1 MVEVD
6 PITGAESIPRD
17 DSLWLSTTPST
28 NYAPLDGDHRFDTV
42 VVGGGIAGLSTAIAL
57 KDAGRSVAVV
67 EAGRIVE
74 GTTGHTTAKLTA
86 QHGLVYDYLESRFGA
101 ARARQYAEANRAGIE
116 DVAARVDRLGI
127 DCDFR
132 RRPAYTY
139 TESMDDLEAIHR
151 EVDTARRLGLPA
163 SYTETVDI
171 PFDVEGAVRFDEQA
185 EFHPRKYLLAIA
197 AAIHGDGCTV
207 YERTRALDIDRGT
220 TVRVETDRGDIR
232 ADDVVVASHF
242 PFFDRA
248 GYFARMHPWRSYLL
262 AVRIDEPPPNG
273 MYYSTNTP
281 PETIRS
287 HPTDDGELLIVGGQK
302 HRPGTGPDASVR
314 YRRCEAFARQR
325 FSVQS
330 IEHRWATHDYT
341 AVDRVPFVGKI
352 GPRAKHVYVAT
363 GFGGWGLAAG
373 TAAGSILA
381 DQIRGRENP
390 WAEIFDPQRIT
401 PRASARTFLTE
412 NTRTGL
418 RMVADRTR
426 QLVSSGADGPE
437 PGEATVSREDGEPV
451 ARYRDEEG
459 ELHTVS
465 AICPHMGCVV
475 DWNDAERTWDCPCHG
490 SRFSYEGDVISGPA
504 MEDLSEK

>member
-6 PITGAESIPRD
+6 PTTGAESVRQD
-17 DSLWLSTTPST
+17 DSLWLTTTPST
-28 NYAPLDGDHRFDTV
+28 NYAPLDGDHRVDAV

-86 QHGLVYDYLESRFGA
+86 QHGLIYDYLESRFGTE
-101 ARARQYAEANRAGIE
+101 RARQYAEANQAGIE
-116 DVAARVDRLGI
+116 EVASRVDRLGI

-139 TESMDDLEAIHR
+139 TESIEDLEAIHR

-163 SYTETVDI
+163 SYTESVGL

-185 EFHPRKYLLAIA
+185 EFHPRKFLLAIA
-197 AAIHGDGCTV
+197 AAIHGDGCAV
-207 YERTRALDIDRGT
+207 YEQTRALDVDRGA
-220 TVRVETDRGDIR
+220 TVRVETDRGEIR

-273 MYYSTNTP
+273 MYYSRNSP

-302 HRPGTGPDASVR
+302 HRPGTGSDPSVH
-314 YRRCEAFARQR
+314 YRRCEAYARQR
-325 FSVQS
+325 FSVGS

-341 AVDRVPFVGKI
+341 TVDRVPFVGKI
-352 GPRAKHVYVAT
+352 GPRATNVYVAT

-373 TAAGSILA
+373 TVAGSILA
-381 DQIRGRENP
+381 DLIRGRENP
-390 WAEIFDPQRIT
+390 WAELFDPQRIT

-412 NTRTGL
+412 NSRTGL
-418 RMVADRTR
+418 RMVADRTK
-426 QLVSSGADGPE
+426 QLLSRDEDGPD
-437 PGEATVSREDGEPV
+437 PGEATVSRQDGEPV
-451 ARYRDEEG
+451 ARYRDDDG
-459 ELHTVS
+459 ELHAVS

-490 SRFSYEGDVISGPA
+490 SRFSYEGAVIRGPA